1 MLKRDIFLL
10 LFWLKYF
17 CIQFVYFF
25 VTFFF
30 LMSKRINIHV
40 NLLSNLVLKWILF
53 LNSVL
58 IIKERKKNKWKK
70 ENDYSY
76 TYMLFL
82 VMQLWWIWM
91 NINAECIVD
100 KLFLYSTQLDIDQA
114 LQVMKYEDIAWSIY
128 RFRYINFSV
137 HLLPINP
144 FYNKQSLVSNA

>member
-1 MLKRDIFLL
+1 MNF
-10 LFWLKYF
+10 
-17 CIQFVYFF
+17 
-25 VTFFF
+25 
-30 LMSKRINIHV
+30 
-40 NLLSNLVLKWILF
+40 F